1 MIRDT
6 HLLSANEFPEEKGE
20 RTEEYIVCSPFS
32 WLRSSRLIFERR
44 IYMPRPS
51 KFDYKVLENI
61 ACLSG
66 SGTNYRKELR
76 RISWNEQPET
86 FDLRMWHYNDAGQE
100 FALRGTTLTD
110 SEMEVLIQ
118 EMLKYQGGA
127 YGKHD

>member
-1 MIRDT
+1 
-6 HLLSANEFPEEKGE
+6 
-20 RTEEYIVCSPFS
+20 
-32 WLRSSRLIFERR
+32 
-44 IYMPRPS
+44 MPRPL

-66 SGTNYRKELR
+66 SGTNYRKELW

-100 FALRGTTLTD
+100 FALRGVTLTD
-110 SEMEVLIQ
+110 SEMKVLVQ
-118 EMLKYQGGA
+118 EMMRYQGGA

>member
-1 MIRDT
+1 
-6 HLLSANEFPEEKGE
+6 
-20 RTEEYIVCSPFS
+20 
-32 WLRSSRLIFERR
+32 
-44 IYMPRPS
+44 MPRPS
-51 KFDYKVLENI
+51 KFDYKVLENS

>member
-20 RTEEYIVCSPFS
+20 RNRGILCYVPTF
-32 WLRSSRLIFERR
+32 LIFERR

-86 FDLRMWHYNDAGQE
+86 FDLRMCHYNDAGQE